1 MSIIIRNFHQFCL
14 LPLLCVVFVVK
25 YNCCLQKNQSFS
37 SQVWRADLV
46 DGRTEFAEKPS
57 IYLMKASSHIKTGS
71 DRIMG
76 SKLKKLL
83 DDPKVRIFLRS
94 PELAM
99 LILVFVSIA
108 IIIISTKKAPEV
120 HDDKLVP
127 TVAEVEMTT
136 TEETSSTTSKLTTTT
151 TTEDVTTTEE
161 TTEETTTASETTTVT
176 ETTATVSETSEA
188 DTTTEKA
195 NEEHHSNDKN
205 DTEKAVVPSNPDI
218 AKYINAGISPNADF
232 YQQRIAVAG
241 DSIAYGF
248 NAYGFVPYERNLAQ
262 ESVSMWNL
270 EYFTFCGGFGLV
282 DAAAYVD
289 PEILYMSLGMN
300 DVNMNDSASFASKY
314 REVIEQI
321 LDKCADTTII
331 VAGITPIGYESSF
344 TSNERIRE
352 YNSALSNM
360 VSELNDSRVC
370 YFDAYSVVSDE
381 YGMLRYDCSGGD
393 GIHLQTHCYSDFL
406 NTLYNFLDD
415 TNIREHIK
423 KIEH

>member
-1 MSIIIRNFHQFCL
+1 MRCFCGKIKL
-14 LPLLCVVFVVK
+14 LFA
-25 YNCCLQKNQSFS
+25 KNKNFS

-57 IYLMKASSHIKTGS
+57 IYLMKTSSHIKTGS

-195 NEEHHSNDKN
+195 NEEHHSNNKN

-360 VSELNDSRVC
+360 VAELNDSRVC

-393 GIHLQTHCYSDFL
+393 GIHLRTHCYSDFL

>member
-1 MSIIIRNFHQFCL
+1 MQKIRTFLH
-14 LPLLCVVFVVK
+14 K
-25 YNCCLQKNQSFS
+25 YGEQE
-37 SQVWRADLV
+37 LV

-57 IYLMKASSHIKTGS
+57 IYLVKTSSHIKTGS
-71 DRIMG
+71 DRIMS

-108 IIIISTKKAPEV
+108 IIIISTKKAPEI

-176 ETTATVSETSEA
+176 ETTATVSEA

-321 LDKCADTTII
+321 LDKCEDTTII

-360 VSELNDSRVC
+360 VAELNDSRVC

>member
-57 IYLMKASSHIKTGS
+57 IYLMKTSSHIKTGS

-195 NEEHHSNDKN
+195 NEEHHSNNKN

-218 AKYINAGISPNADF
+218 
-232 YQQRIAVAG
+232 
-241 DSIAYGF
+241 
-248 NAYGFVPYERNLAQ
+248 
-262 ESVSMWNL
+262 
-270 EYFTFCGGFGLV
+270 
-282 DAAAYVD
+282 
-289 PEILYMSLGMN
+289 
-300 DVNMNDSASFASKY
+300 
-314 REVIEQI
+314 
-321 LDKCADTTII
+321 
-331 VAGITPIGYESSF
+331 
-344 TSNERIRE
+344 
-352 YNSALSNM
+352 
-360 VSELNDSRVC
+360 
-370 YFDAYSVVSDE
+370 
-381 YGMLRYDCSGGD
+381 
-393 GIHLQTHCYSDFL
+393 
-406 NTLYNFLDD
+406 
-415 TNIREHIK
+415 
-423 KIEH
+423 

>member
-1 MSIIIRNFHQFCL
+1 MRCFCGKIKLLFAKIRTFLH
-14 LPLLCVVFVVK
+14 K
-25 YNCCLQKNQSFS
+25 YGEQE
-37 SQVWRADLV
+37 LV

-57 IYLMKASSHIKTGS
+57 IYLVKTSSHIKTGS

-176 ETTATVSETSEA
+176 ETTATVSEA

-321 LDKCADTTII
+321 LDKCEDTTII

-360 VSELNDSRVC
+360 VAELNDSRVC

>member
-57 IYLMKASSHIKTGS
+57 IYLMKTSSHIKTGS

-136 TEETSSTTSKLTTTT
+136 TEET
-151 TTEDVTTTEE
+151 
-161 TTEETTTASETTTVT
+161 TEETTTASETTTVT

-195 NEEHHSNDKN
+195 NEEHHSNNKN

>member
-1 MSIIIRNFHQFCL
+1 MQKIRIFLH
-14 LPLLCVVFVVK
+14 K
-25 YNCCLQKNQSFS
+25 YGEQ
-37 SQVWRADLV
+37 DLV

-57 IYLMKASSHIKTGS
+57 IYLVMKSSHIKTGS
-71 DRIMG
+71 DRIMS

-151 TTEDVTTTEE
+151 TTENVTTTEE

-176 ETTATVSETSEA
+176 ETTATVSET

-218 AKYINAGISPNADF
+218 AKYINAGVSPNADF

-321 LDKCADTTII
+321 LDKCEDTTII

-360 VSELNDSRVC
+360 VAELNDSRVC